1 MISNTSAT
9 RKATNTRASAT
20 KPRRHIKMTRATSTM
35 VVTSTPPSMAMPWNR
50 GCSGG
55 SHALAIACSTS
66 WSAMSIEPNETAMVS
81 TWNPTASTAI
91 ATSLG
96 RSALSST
103 ATAGLLM
110 LATAAEHRGPSCDA
124 HRRQRPPAR
133 VAGLAR
139 AAIDEQDLLLATNL
153 PPRVAIRVHRAAAIP
168 DRRLQR
174 FTQGFVQA
182 PRRLAAHAS
191 GDAVWTQPRAVQRFV
206 GVDVAHARQR
216 FLIQQHR
223 LERRF
228 SPPQR
233 LIQTVGGEV
242 GIDRFGPKLGD
253 GARLAQPC
261 LGAEQQAPEPAWVA
275 ISKLPSVVQREDRVG
290 VVGDGRLRAH
300 QAQLPAHAEM
310 HDQQTL
316 LAQCD
321 EDVLPAALDGLDA
334 VPRYQV
340 GENLRLGVTHDG
352 WKTQLAADDGP
363 PHQVRSQVRHD
374 RLDLGKLGHIRKAR
388 GCRACR

>member
-1 MISNTSAT
+1 
-9 RKATNTRASAT
+9 
-20 KPRRHIKMTRATSTM
+20 MTRATSTM

-103 ATAGLLM
+103 AADLGERSGAEAAQILGAGEHRSARIVICASEERRPQQRRWAASAAQLRRGPAAGLLM

-139 AAIDEQDLLLATNL
+139 AAIDEQDLLLAADL
-153 PPRVAIRVHRAAAIP
+153 PPRVPIRVHRAAAIP
-168 DRRLQR
+168 DRCLQR
-174 FTQGFVQA
+174 FTQGFVEA
-182 PRRLAAHAS
+182 PRRLATHAS

-223 LERRF
+223 LERRS

-233 LIQTVGGEV
+233 LIQPVGGEV
-242 GIDRFGPKLGD
+242 GVDRFGPKLGD
-253 GARLAQPC
+253 GAGLAQPC

-300 QAQLPAHAEM
+300 QAQLPGHAEV

-316 LAQCD
+316 LAQGD

-340 GENLRLGVTHDG
+340 G
-352 WKTQLAADDGP
+352 A
-363 PHQVRSQVRHD
+363 
-374 RLDLGKLGHIRKAR
+374 
-388 GCRACR
+388 